1 MLKYFLYIIIILIQI
16 PLLFSQTKNEIEY
29 RTLPESKLWIEG
41 TSTIIDFTCITNSI
55 DGYAFI
61 KNDNLTID
69 GNGNKQFE
77 SKVVV
82 SIVVKS
88 LDCGNEMMNEDMYD
102 AMKDKKNPFILYEL
116 LNSKIVSEEEI
127 SGWFEIQTTGYLT
140 IAGYKRT
147 VNIPIK
153 VRKLTDGKYNLVGI
167 KELSMHDFNIEPP
180 SAFFGLIKADD
191 KLVIKFNLIVG
202 NSQAIN
208 AAGINIR
215 LSEDYFFKFL
225 LIFL

>member
-16 PLLFSQTKNEIEY
+16 PLLFSQINNGIEY
-29 RTLPESKLWIEG
+29 RALPESELWIEG

-61 KNDNLTID
+61 NSGNLTRE
-69 GNGNKQFE
+69 GNGNQKFK

-102 AMKDKKNPFILYEL
+102 AMKDKKNPFILYES

-127 SGWFEIQTTGYLT
+127 SGWFEVQTTGYLT
-140 IAGYKRT
+140 IAGYKRI
-147 VNIPIK
+147 VNIPLK
-153 VRKLTDGKYNLVGI
+153 VRKLNDGKYNLVGI

-191 KLVIKFNLIVG
+191 KLVIKFNLIAG
-202 NSQAIN
+202 ISQSIN
-208 AAGINIR
+208 AAEINIK
-215 LSEDYFFKFL
+215 LDEDYFFKFL

>member
-16 PLLFSQTKNEIEY
+16 PLLFSQAKNGIGY
-29 RTLPESKLWIEG
+29 RTHPESKLWIEG

-55 DGYAFI
+55 CGYAFI
-61 KNDNLTID
+61 KNDSLTRE
-69 GNGNKQFE
+69 GNGNQKIE

-88 LDCGNEMMNEDMYD
+88 LDCGNEMMNEDMYE

-116 LNSKIVSEEEI
+116 LNSKIVSEEDI
-127 SGWFEIQTTGYLT
+127 GGWSEIQTTGYLT
-140 IAGYKRT
+140 IAGYKRI
-147 VNIPIK
+147 VNIPLK
-153 VRKLTDGKYNLVGI
+153 VRKLPDGKYNLVGI
-167 KELSMHDFNIEPP
+167 KELSMYDFNIEPP

-208 AAGINIR
+208 AADINIK
-215 LSEDYFFKFL
+215 LGEGLFF
-225 LIFL
+225 

>member
-16 PLLFSQTKNEIEY
+16 PLLFSQTKNGIEY
-29 RTLPESKLWIEG
+29 RTHSVSKLWIEG

-61 KNDNLTID
+61 KNDDLTRE
-69 GNGNKQFE
+69 GNGNQNFE

-88 LDCGNEMMNEDMYD
+88 LDCGNEMMNEDMYE
-102 AMKDKKNPFILYEL
+102 AMKNENNPFILYEL

-127 SGWFEIQTTGYLT
+127 GGWSEIQTTGYLT
-140 IAGYKRT
+140 IAGYKRI

-191 KLVIKFNLIVG
+191 KLVIKFNLIAG
-202 NSQAIN
+202 ISQSIN
-208 AAGINIR
+208 AADINIK
-215 LSEDYFFKFL
+215 LDEDYFFKFL

>member
-1 MLKYFLYIIIILIQI
+1 MLKYFVYIIFILIQI
-16 PLLFSQTKNEIEY
+16 PLLISQIKNGIEY

-41 TSTIIDFTCITNSI
+41 TSTITDFTCITNSI

-61 KNDNLTID
+61 KNDSLTRE
-69 GNGNKQFE
+69 GNGNQKIE

-116 LNSKIVSEEEI
+116 LNSKIVSEEDEI
-127 SGWFEIQTTGYLT
+127 ESWYEVQTTGHLT
-140 IAGYKRT
+140 IAGYKRI

-153 VRKLTDGKYNLVGI
+153 VRKLQDGKYNIAGI
-167 KELSMHDFNIEPP
+167 KELSMYEFDIEPP
-180 SAFFGLIKADD
+180 SAFFGLIEADD
-191 KLVIKFNLIVG
+191 KLVIKFNLIAEISQTT
-202 NSQAIN
+202 NSADRN
-208 AAGINIR
+208 
-215 LSEDYFFKFL
+215 FKL
-225 LIFL
+225 GEH

>member
-1 MLKYFLYIIIILIQI
+1 MLKYFVYIIIILIQI
-16 PLLFSQTKNEIEY
+16 PLLFSQIKNGIEY

-41 TSTIIDFTCITNSI
+41 TSTIVDFTCITNSI

-61 KNDNLTID
+61 KNDNLTKE
-69 GNGNKQFE
+69 GNGNQKFE

-88 LDCGNEMMNEDMYD
+88 LDCGNEMMNEDMYE

-127 SGWFEIQTTGYLT
+127 SGWSEIQTTGYLT
-140 IAGYKRT
+140 IAGYKRI
-147 VNIPIK
+147 VNIPLK
-153 VRKLTDGKYNLVGI
+153 VRKLPDGKYNLVGI

-180 SAFFGLIKADD
+180 SAFFGLIEADD
-191 KLVIKFNLIVG
+191 KLVIKFNLIAG
-202 NSQAIN
+202 ISQDIN
-208 AAGINIR
+208 AAEMNIK
-215 LSEDYFFKFL
+215 LGEDYFFKFL
-225 LIFL
+225 TIFL